1 VDNWGQLPPEKLK
14 PDQPSEYMAR
24 FGEEEAYKKAL
35 PPELV
40 SWDTS
45 ARGQVEN
52 VAGTTNA
59 EKLYPVARQR
69 ARRTPLPY
77 ADDPRWVGTV
87 AADGP
92 HKVQDKI
99 GARSV
104 QKFSQTRAIPFNTV
118 GPFRPEARPLP
129 FVEPSRLWE

>member
-1 VDNWGQLPPEKLK
+1 MIFVKRKTG
-14 PDQPSEYMAR
+14 
-24 FGEEEAYKKAL
+24 F
-35 PPELV
+35 
-40 SWDTS
+40 
-45 ARGQVEN
+45 
-52 VAGTTNA
+52 
-59 EKLYPVARQR
+59 
-69 ARRTPLPY
+69 LPY

-104 QKFSQTRAIPFNTV
+104 QKFMQTRAIPPGTV

-129 FVEPSRLWE
+129 FVEPSRLCGATKKLCRP